1 MSGIFSNISPKDCII
16 YSRKHPKRN
25 ADFVDYPVELLPQIK
40 DYLNNKGFSQ
50 LYSHQTQ
57 MFDLATKGKNVVI
70 TTSTASG
77 KTLSF
82 LLPVLQEVLQHPSS
96 RALFIYPTKAL
107 ASDQMRTI
115 SDIINYFG
123 DNSIS
128 AGVYDGDTKPN
139 ERYRIRNEANII
151 LTNPDMINQSFLP
164 NHSNSGFSYLFSNLK
179 YIVIDELHTYRGAFG
194 SHVANLFRRMQR
206 ICNYYSSSPRFLCSS
221 ATIANPIELAQNI
234 CGKEF
239 ELVYK
244 DGSPSDERRY
254 YFIQPPTYGKK
265 TVEQIPAT
273 EVAVEFIPELV
284 LENHSFIAFCQT
296 RRNVEVVLR
305 ESRERLSDVGDLG
318 YNYSELIAG
327 YRAGYKPKERKDLEE
342 KMVSGKIK
350 GLISTNALELG
361 IDIGKI
367 DTALLVGYPGTKA
380 SFWQQ
385 SGRAGRKGISDT
397 YLILNYAPLD
407 QYLATDPNWLFETKS
422 ESAVVDNNNLFVQ
435 LAHIRAAAA
444 ELPLSLDDQ
453 ALFPD
458 ISEIIPV
465 LMNSNDLRFEHGKFT
480 WSGNGFPAGDF
491 SLRNI
496 DNERYKLLDN
506 DSNIIAEFDETQAF
520 NEIHLDS
527 IYIHNGQSYHIT
539 RFDKEA
545 KIVYAELINANYY
558 TETQKTTII
567 KIISKQKEKDV
578 YRINVKFGD
587 VNVTNMISGHKM
599 IQFHNRQ
606 NLGYYNLEQPLS
618 KELDTEAIWITLPD
632 NVQSVLDKTSS
643 VIDELSSSP
652 SKTYLGAI
660 SYCIYNSTMMST
672 MTIHSDIDYSRV
684 IYSENEPCE
693 AICIYDCFHGGM
705 GYAEKTYELIDTII
719 NNAVKRVRD
728 CHCKYGCPACIGTNE
743 LDKSVVLWSLENLI
757 KESEF
762 PKKINDIKIPKI
774 EKKIIKKPFSLQTL
788 NWDKFKEFIQQTGE
802 KNSLFISKSVR
813 GIKTDNNTL
822 ILQVDN
828 SIALMQAQSEE
839 NLKQIKNIIEY
850 YVDVPIG
857 FNIDFELI
865 GPQESENKEKLT
877 KHYKSL
883 TGR

>member
-545 KIVYAELINANYY
+545 KIVYAELISANYY

-672 MTIHSDIDYSRV
+672 MTIHSDIDYSRTK
-684 IYSENEPCE
+684 I
-693 AICIYDCFHGGM
+693 F
-705 GYAEKTYELIDTII
+705 K
-719 NNAVKRVRD
+719 
-728 CHCKYGCPACIGTNE
+728 
-743 LDKSVVLWSLENLI
+743 NLI
-757 KESEF
+757 CC
-762 PKKINDIKIPKI
+762 
-774 EKKIIKKPFSLQTL
+774 
-788 NWDKFKEFIQQTGE
+788 TG
-802 KNSLFISKSVR
+802 
-813 GIKTDNNTL
+813 
-822 ILQVDN
+822 
-828 SIALMQAQSEE
+828 
-839 NLKQIKNIIEY
+839 
-850 YVDVPIG
+850 
-857 FNIDFELI
+857 
-865 GPQESENKEKLT
+865 
-877 KHYKSL
+877 
-883 TGR
+883 